1 MLPLCSG
8 RTLARDAGAGAN
20 RMLCMTGCAI
30 PAPVVMTLAAP
41 ALLDCHVSTATGE
54 VQLRSTSKRS
64 TSKRSKAVQL
74 HFRANISSIPAQA
87 LLASPLPAS
96 EASEQQPAV
105 GDSSLESSTLEAAA
119 EAASTEPAAP
129 GTPPPVQPAGTSR
142 LAALLG
148 VSEAAA
154 AAGAASGRGI
164 RCSAEV
170 TLEQQ
175 GRGSGWVAHPAVT
188 DNALQLG
195 PATGDVGKEDD
206 ADVTRVVA
214 GMAAY
219 VAAEQASLIVF
230 DCLHN
235 CFEVGVIVVRTVP
248 PKAAVW

>member
-1 MLPLCSG
+1 
-8 RTLARDAGAGAN
+8 
-20 RMLCMTGCAI
+20 
-30 PAPVVMTLAAP
+30 MTLAAP
-41 ALLDCHVSTATGE
+41 ALLDCHVSTGTGE
-54 VQLRSTSKRS
+54 VQLRSTSQ
-64 TSKRSKAVQL
+64 RSKAVQL
-74 HFRANISSIPAQA
+74 HFRGTMGSIPGQA
-87 LLASPLPAS
+87 LLAPPLQS
-96 EASEQQPAV
+96 SREQFAA
-105 GDSSLESSTLEAAA
+105 GGGSLESSILEAAA
-119 EAASTEPAAP
+119 EEASTEPTAP
-129 GTPPPVQPAGTSR
+129 STPPPVQPARANR

-195 PATGDVGKEDD
+195 PATGDVGKEDV

-219 VAAEQASLIVF
+219 VAAEQASWYYQWQSAANVLSPPLPQCSVQSWLCDALPSAAIGLI
-230 DCLHN
+230 
-235 CFEVGVIVVRTVP
+235 
-248 PKAAVW
+248 